1 MCVSF
6 LYFFSSTQS
15 TMQQEAN
22 LLGARGGSCLKK
34 LTRGVN
40 LFTGELRKINKMAV
54 LGIVF
59 LGGGEVSGR
68 QPKQYTTKN
77 QRDIET
83 GLHEALVYIVQS

>member
-1 MCVSF
+1 
-6 LYFFSSTQS
+6 
-15 TMQQEAN
+15 MQQEAN

-59 LGGGEVSGR
+59 LGGVCVCEVAGR
-68 QPKQYTTKN
+68 QPKQ
-77 QRDIET
+77 
-83 GLHEALVYIVQS
+83 